1 MMRAMPIVIERHE
14 HHARRRARVTYRF
27 RQGRLLLASTA
38 PTRERAE
45 ALAFDLARL
54 LRVCV
59 FYRPGGESG
68 PAALI
73 ADYTH

>member
-1 MMRAMPIVIERHE
+1 MRALPIVIERHE
-14 HHARRRARVTYRF
+14 QRARRRARVTYRF
-27 RQGRLLLASTA
+27 RQGRVTLASTA

-45 ALAFDLARL
+45 TLAVDLARL

-59 FYRPGGESG
+59 FYRPGCQSG

-73 ADYTH
+73 ADYTGR

>member
-1 MMRAMPIVIERHE
+1 MRALPIVIERHE
-14 HHARRRARVTYRF
+14 HRARRRARVTYRL
-27 RQGRLLLASTA
+27 RQGRLMLASA
-38 PTRERAE
+38 ASTREGAE

-59 FYRPGGESG
+59 FHRPGGEGG

-73 ADYTH
+73 PDHTHR